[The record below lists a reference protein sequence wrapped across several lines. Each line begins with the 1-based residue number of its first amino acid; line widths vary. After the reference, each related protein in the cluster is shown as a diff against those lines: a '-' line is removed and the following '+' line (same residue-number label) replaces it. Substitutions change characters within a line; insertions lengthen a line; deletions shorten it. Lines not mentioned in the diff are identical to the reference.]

1 MLSIAAKRTGKNIPV
16 VIAELP
22 IDDALGISLS
32 TPNKPF
38 FTHCQITAWFGEDS
52 RASLKQ
58 GYRWNGADIPRFFWT
73 LLGVSPFDTR
83 SLIASG
89 FHDHGTESPDIPQV
103 MADATFVSLLRPI
116 RFNGRRL
123 GGVGR
128 FRAVLMYMAV
138 RTYSIFC
145 RPIARWFSSLLLAL
159 VVCGGSTHA
168 APPALGLTVPATIK
182 TVHDGDTATDVV
194 IELHVQVR
202 YLGCW
207 ARELSEPGGKEAA
220 DSAKLAE
227 GKHGRL
233 FIPLKDPIELWKL
246 LTFGRILG
254 EFWPDGSVES
264 ESERQVRLGFAGAV
278 KKLEP
283 AK

>member
-1 MLSIAAKRTGKNIPV
+1 MLSISRKKTGKD
-16 VIAELP
+16 LP
-22 IDDALGISLS
+22 RLYSDLEVDEAIGNSF
-32 TPNKPF
+32 THEKQF
-38 FTHCQITAWFGEDS
+38 FTRCEIRAHFGPEH
-52 RASLKQ
+52 ATYLPK

-73 LLGVSPFDTR
+73 LLGISPTDRR
-83 SLIASG
+83 SIIASG
-89 FHDHGTESPDIPQV
+89 FHDRGTESPHIPQV
-103 MADATFVSLLRPI
+103 MADSVFVSLLKPI
-116 RFNGRRL
+116 LFNGRRL
-123 GGVGR
+123 RGVGR

-138 RTYSIFC
+138 RAYSMVG
-145 RPIARWFSSLLLAL
+145 RPIAKYFACLLLAL
-159 VVCGGSTHA
+159 ACGSAYA
-168 APPALGLTVPATIK
+168 APPAPPLGLTVPATIK

-220 DSAKLAE
+220 ASAKLAE

-246 LTFGRILG
+246 LTFGRVLG
-254 EFWPDGSVES
+254 EFWPDGADES
-264 ESERQVRLGFAGAV
+264 ESQRQVRLGFAGAV